1 MSLHCIT
8 VRIKILVNQNY
19 LIILFR
25 IYKMIITDN
34 KIKNLTYEELKELIK
49 ELYPI
54 GFAEFISY
62 CRTSKSY
69 FYKISGNRRWNAIL
83 RDCGLKLLMNKP
95 NSYTREDI
103 MNNVIE
109 FRDIC
114 KEKCLK
120 FSSTSYRK
128 FGNYSQIVVDKNFGG
143 WNNLLKEIGIDNN
156 GNEIISDKSDIKL
169 EKDRIKDI
177 VLKFEKYCIDN
188 SIEFNSVNFK
198 KSKPGISYDRAKL
211 FFGNW
216 KDILEYC
223 GLYEKYN
230 PEKKLYL
237 KTKIGKDV
245 IIHNKN
251 RIHINDFKLLIDCN
265 IKNNSIDN
273 IFDLYELGFSKHN
286 IIKTYKSI
294 DNFSKLYPEIKIHV
308 KSKAEEFLSKFLIEK
323 SMDFIKEF
331 PGPVINK
338 KESRYDF
345 YIPSLNLIIE
355 IHGIQ
360 HYELNKKFHNSFDDF
375 ENRVIIDNIKMNWA
389 KNNGYNY
396 VIFPY
401 DSVNENMLN
410 KILMQNFEIY

>member
-1 MSLHCIT
+1 
-8 VRIKILVNQNY
+8 
-19 LIILFR
+19 
-25 IYKMIITDN
+25 MIITDN

-54 GFAEFISY
+54 GFSQFISY

-69 FYKISGNRRWNAIL
+69 FYKISGNKRWNAVL
-83 RDCGLKLLMNKP
+83 KDCNLKLLMNKP
-95 NSYTREDI
+95 NSYTKEDI
-103 MNNVIE
+103 IKDVLS
-109 FRDIC
+109 FRD
-114 KEKCLK
+114 KCINDCIK

-128 FGNYSQIVVDKNFGG
+128 FGNYSQIVIDKHFDNWG
-143 WNNLLKEIGIDNN
+143 NLLKKANLNNSGEIL
-156 GNEIISDKSDIKL
+156 ISHNSDIDS
-169 EKDRIKDI
+169 EKDRIKEI

-223 GLYEKYN
+223 GLYEKYS

-237 KTKIGKDV
+237 KTKIGEEV
-245 IIHNKN
+245 IFHNKN
-251 RIHINDFKLLIDCN
+251 KIHISDFKSLIDCS

-286 IIKTYKSI
+286 IIRAYKSI
-294 DNFSKLYPEIKIHV
+294 DNFSKLYPEVKIHV

-323 SMDFIKEF
+323 NVDFIKEF
-331 PGPVINK
+331 SGPVINK
-338 KESRYDF
+338 NESRYDF

-355 IHGIQ
+355 IHGTQ
-360 HYELNKKFHNSFDDF
+360 HYEFTKMFHISFDNF
-375 ENRVIIDNIKMNWA
+375 ENRIIIDNIKMNWA

-396 VIFPY
+396 MILPY

-410 KILMQNFEIY
+410 KILMQKFEIC

>member
-1 MSLHCIT
+1 
-8 VRIKILVNQNY
+8 
-19 LIILFR
+19 
-25 IYKMIITDN
+25 MIITDN
-34 KIKNLTYEELKELIK
+34 KIKNLTYEELKILIK

-54 GFAEFISY
+54 GFAQFISY

-69 FYKISGNRRWNAIL
+69 FYKISGNKRWNAVL
-83 RDCGLKLLMNKP
+83 KDCNLKLLMNKP

-103 MNNVIE
+103 MNDVIQ

-120 FSSTSYRK
+120 FSSTLYRK
-128 FGNYSQIVVDKNFGG
+128 FGSYSQIVIDKNFGG

-156 GNEIISDKSDIKL
+156 GNKIISDKSDIEL
-169 EKDRIKDI
+169 EKIRIKNI

-188 SIEFNSVNFK
+188 SIKFNSVNFK
-198 KSKPGISYDRAKL
+198 KSKPGISYDNAKL
-211 FFGNW
+211 LFGNW
-216 KDILEYC
+216 KNILEYC
-223 GLYEKYN
+223 GLYKKYN

-237 KTKIGKDV
+237 KTKIGEEV
-245 IIHNKN
+245 IFHNRNKIHMS
-251 RIHINDFKLLIDCN
+251 DFKLLIDRS
-265 IKNNSIDN
+265 IKSNFIDN

-286 IIKTYKSI
+286 IIRAYRSI
-294 DNFSKLYPEIKIHV
+294 DNFSKLYPEIKIHI
-308 KSKAEEFLSKFLIEK
+308 KSKAEEFLSKFLIDK
-323 SMDFIKEF
+323 NIDFIKEF
-331 PGPVINK
+331 SGPVINR

-355 IHGIQ
+355 IHGTQ
-360 HYELNKKFHNSFDDF
+360 HCEFIKMFHSSFDNF
-375 ENRVIIDNIKMNWA
+375 EDRIIIDNIKMNWA

-396 VIFPY
+396 IILPY